1 MKTLIKIIWIATLLV
16 TFSCSNDDDTTQVEI
31 QEEQEVLV
39 ATVSNMTP
47 TSGPKTTVV
56 TFTGTNFGTD
66 SSTIQVFFDDIEAT
80 VQSVTNT
87 QIQTTVPPR
96 AFEGEVTLIINGI
109 EITGFTFEYIIVDI
123 NVSTLAGSTQGYVDD
138 NSLNAK
144 FDNPFDIALDGQGN
158 FYIADSF
165 NNRIRKI
172 TPDGD
177 VSTLAGNGQQGFE
190 DGIGTDAQFFLP
202 LGLATD
208 NVGNIYVADTFNHRI
223 RKITPE
229 GVVSTLAGNGQQG
242 FEDGIGTNAKFSQP
256 NGLIIDSSGN
266 VFVADRSNNRIR
278 KITPE
283 GIVSTIAGSTAGFAD
298 GIGTAAQFD
307 TPTGITMDS
316 EGVLYVA
323 DRGNH
328 KIRKI
333 TQNGEVSTIAGSI
346 QGFVDGVSNIAQ
358 FNAPRKITIDN
369 QKNLYISDLANHRI
383 RKITQEGIV
392 STLAGSTGGFVDGT
406 ATNAQFNAPSGI
418 VIDTSRTIHVADIN
432 NHKIRKI
439 TQE

>member
-1 MKTLIKIIWIATLLV
+1 MKTLLKITLLAFLLI
-16 TFSCSNDDDTTQVEI
+16 TFNCSKDDSTGNPLIPDTTV
-31 QEEQEVLV
+31 
-39 ATVSNMTP
+39 TNMTP

-66 SSTIQVFFDDIEAT
+66 LNAVQVFFDAIEAT
-80 VQSVTNT
+80 VQNVTDT

-96 AFEGEVTLIINGI
+96 AFEGEVTLIINGT

-123 NVSTLAGSTQGYVDD
+123 NVSTLAGSTRGYADG
-138 NSLNAK
+138 NSLNAR
-144 FDNPFDIALDGQGN
+144 FDSPFDIASDGQGN

-172 TPDGD
+172 TPDGE

-229 GVVSTLAGNGQQG
+229 GVVSTFAGNGEQG

-256 NGLIIDSSGN
+256 NGLFIDSSGN
-266 VFVADRSNNRIR
+266 VFVADRNNNRIR

-298 GIGTAAQFD
+298 GKGTAAQFD
-307 TPTGITMDS
+307 APTGITMDS
-316 EGVLYVA
+316 EGNLYVA
-323 DRGNH
+323 DNGNH

-346 QGFVDGVSNIAQ
+346 QGFADGTSNIAQ
-358 FNAPRKITIDN
+358 FSNPQKITIDN
-369 QKNLYISDLANHRI
+369 RKNLYISDLSNNRI

-392 STLAGSTGGFVDGT
+392 STLAGSTVGFVDGT
-406 ATNAQFNAPSGI
+406 ATNAKFNTPNGI
-418 VIDTSRTIHVADIN
+418 VIDNSRTIHVTDVN